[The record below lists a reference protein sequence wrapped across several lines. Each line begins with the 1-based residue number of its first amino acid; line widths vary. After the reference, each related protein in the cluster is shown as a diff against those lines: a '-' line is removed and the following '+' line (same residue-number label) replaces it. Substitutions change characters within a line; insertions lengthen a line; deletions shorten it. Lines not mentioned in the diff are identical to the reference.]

1 MVVVVIQTLPSDTK
15 KQIVLFFLSLKNSFL
30 YRNLK
35 AQNHKEKRSGLKY
48 FDKNRIVRKL
58 RPIKT
63 N

>member
-15 KQIVLFFLSLKNSFL
+15 KTNCAFFLSLKNSF
-30 YRNLK
+30 RNLK